1 MEDICPVRL
10 KTIELNID
18 WPDEIT
24 LFSLRNYLIG
34 QIEQYGQPLRWAI
47 TEIQPLNMKTHSR
60 RLKLEA
66 VVVIP
71 TLDND

>member
-1 MEDICPVRL
+1 MRL

-34 QIEQYGQPLRWAI
+34 QIEQYGQPLRCAI

>member
-1 MEDICPVRL
+1 MRL
-10 KTIELNID
+10 KTIELNIN
-18 WPDEIT
+18 WPNEIT